1 MTSVPWCLF
10 LPALHGPCEMH
21 SDLVNGNWWDRWDM
35 TRAVS
40 VPEVEE
46 LQGDGE
52 GRDGVNAADAGQG
65 QAGQLGGCGG
75 GAWQG
80 PGCREPGGAP
90 AEEAPMPGSQV
101 GIHQEVL

>member
-1 MTSVPWCLF
+1 MTRVPRCLF
-10 LPALHGPCEMH
+10 LLALHGPCEVH

>member
-1 MTSVPWCLF
+1 
-10 LPALHGPCEMH
+10 
-21 SDLVNGNWWDRWDM
+21 M

-52 GRDGVNAADAGQG
+52 GRDGVNAADAGLG
-65 QAGQLGGCGG
+65 PAGQLGGCGG

-90 AEEAPMPGSQV
+90 AEEAPMPGSRV
-101 GIHQEVL
+101 GIHQEVLQDAGPARPKKLPEMSSGGLVLRCGTDVK